1 MISLTLN
8 LFPFRFNHIP
18 SLHHRHSLTCK
29 AAPYLP
35 ASLPTCRQRFIAT
48 AGAEG
53 ERGQRET
60 ATGEKEKD
68 SAKFILEREWNKPR
82 KSCLRMRERIVS
94 CSLQDSLGTSSGL
107 HPQMLLLREREVLLI
122 EKRQSNAF
130 KRPQMDA
137 LVIDRHPQRYGCT
150 HARKEERKLLVMM
163 SHHCL
168 ID

>member
-1 MISLTLN
+1 MLPS
-8 LFPFRFNHIP
+8 RFAREKLRPP
-18 SLHHRHSLTCK
+18 SSD
-29 AAPYLP
+29 AA
-35 ASLPTCRQRFIAT
+35 
-48 AGAEG
+48 
-53 ERGQRET
+53 RE
-60 ATGEKEKD
+60 
-68 SAKFILEREWNKPR
+68 
-82 KSCLRMRERIVS
+82 
-94 CSLQDSLGTSSGL
+94 
-107 HPQMLLLREREVLLI
+107 REREVLLI